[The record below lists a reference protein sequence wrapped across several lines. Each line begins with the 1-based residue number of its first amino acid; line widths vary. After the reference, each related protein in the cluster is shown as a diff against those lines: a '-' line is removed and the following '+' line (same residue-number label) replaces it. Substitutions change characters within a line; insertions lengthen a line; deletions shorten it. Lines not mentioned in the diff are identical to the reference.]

1 MEFSYDRARKI
12 WPFNRG
18 ERHEIFYDRTRKR
31 WPFNTGDPTGRFDYM
46 YICYFFIVYI
56 FFTLEWCHNEGLL
69 LKLYHIFLKICNIL
83 CARILFYL
91 TEFVWM
97 NIWVT
102 IFVKWILETVS
113 VRYYLNKSS
122 SYMLEYSRELY
133 V

>member
-18 ERHEIFYDRTRKR
+18 EWHGIFYDRTRKR
-31 WPFNTGDPTGRFDYM
+31 WPFNTGDPMGRFDCM

-69 LKLYHIFLKICNIL
+69 LKLYHIFLKICSIVCKNF
-83 CARILFYL
+83 ILFNNLYG
-91 TEFVWM
+91 WI
-97 NIWVT
+97 IWVT